1 MRVRALHSWDI
12 IPEEALHLQ
21 KKLRPRLSLKAPG
34 GKLSLVA
41 GADISCVRS
50 LRLAVG
56 GVLIF
61 RFPEI
66 ELVEE
71 RYHVGELS
79 FPYIPGLLTFREG
92 PVLLGAFEKLEL
104 IPDAIIFD
112 GQGIAHPRSLGLASH
127 MGLLLEIAS
136 VGCAKTHLFG
146 EWHEPG
152 PERGAWSPLRGRGGE
167 VIGAALRTRSGV
179 KPVFVSPGH
188 RADLPFAL
196 DLTLKCTGRFRLP
209 EPVRQAHMRTGD
221 RLRALRA
228 S

>member
-1 MRVRALHSWDI
+1 MKGLHSWDI
-12 IPEEALHLQ
+12 PPEEARRLQ
-21 KKLRPRLSLKAPG
+21 EKLRRRLSLEPPG
-34 GKLSLVA
+34 GKLSLIA
-41 GADISCVRS
+41 GADISCARS

-61 RFPEI
+61 RFPEL

-71 RYHVGELS
+71 RYHVGEVS

-92 PVLLGAFEKLEL
+92 PVLLGAFEKLRL
-104 IPDAIIFD
+104 KPDAIIFD
-112 GQGIAHPRSLGLASH
+112 GQGIAHPRRLGLASH
-127 MGLLLEIAS
+127 MGLLLGVAS
-136 VGCAKTHLFG
+136 IGCAKTHLFG

-167 VIGAALRTRSGV
+167 VIGAALRTRSRV
-179 KPVFVSPGH
+179 KPIFVSPGH

-196 DLTLKCTGRFRLP
+196 DLALKCTGRFRLP
-209 EPVRQAHMRTGD
+209 EPVRQAHMRTGE
-221 RLRALRA
+221 RLRALGA